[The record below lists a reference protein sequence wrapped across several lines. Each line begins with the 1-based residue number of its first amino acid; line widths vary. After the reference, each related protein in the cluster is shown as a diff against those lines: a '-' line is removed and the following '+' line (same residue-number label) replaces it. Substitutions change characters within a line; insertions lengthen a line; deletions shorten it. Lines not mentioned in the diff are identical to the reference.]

1 MEIFYP
7 DIKFTIDDVIFNALK
22 IVDETF
28 SASIP
33 NHSHGNN
40 SYEIHYVP
48 EGNGFLNISGTAYR
62 IIPNT
67 LYVTGPHFF
76 HEQITSK
83 DNPMREYCIYFNLQ
97 LPPHKIKDT
106 ASIAACFINTPFWFG
121 QDKQNILRIMQQIFL
136 EMAQKRSGY
145 ILLVE
150 SLLQEFVVKMV
161 RNYENRSPVNSKK
174 NDPMSLEDHKYV
186 IVEESFLYSCG
197 TLTLEELSKKLG
209 LSSRQT
215 ERFLLDC
222 YGKNFMQKKAEAKM
236 SSASILLE
244 DCSLSVSDIADKLNF
259 SSLQHFSYSFKQ
271 YYHVTPTAWRKKM
284 GFINNHPSLLCTQS
298 IALSIQSWHSFSTPN
313 PVLLCCVISFAS
325 PSPWPPFS

>member
-7 DIKFTIDDVIFNALK
+7 DIKFTIDDIIFNALK
-22 IVDETF
+22 IVDEGHI
-28 SASIP
+28 ASVP
-33 NHSHGNN
+33 KHSHGSN

-48 EGNGFLNISGTAYR
+48 DGNGFLNINGTAYR
-62 IIPNT
+62 IEPNS
-67 LYVTGPHFF
+67 LYVTGPHVI

-83 DNPMREYCIYFNLQ
+83 DNPMTEYCVYFNLQ
-97 LPPHKIKDT
+97 LPSRIIKDST
-106 ASIAACFINTPFWFG
+106 SIAGRFINTAFWFG
-121 QDKQNILRIMQQIFL
+121 QDRQDVLHTLQQIFL

-145 ILLVE
+145 ILIVE
-150 SLLQEFVVKMV
+150 SLLQEFVVKLV
-161 RNYENRSPVNSKK
+161 RNYENRVPCSSKK
-174 NDPMSLEDHKYV
+174 NDSISLEDHKYV

-197 TLTLEELSKKLG
+197 TLTLEKLSKKLG

-244 DCSLSVSDIADKLNF
+244 DCSLSISDIADKLNF

-271 YYHVTPTAWRKKM
+271 YYHITPTAWRKKN
-284 GFINNHPSLLCTQS
+284 GIHK
-298 IALSIQSWHSFSTPN
+298 
-313 PVLLCCVISFAS
+313 
-325 PSPWPPFS
+325 